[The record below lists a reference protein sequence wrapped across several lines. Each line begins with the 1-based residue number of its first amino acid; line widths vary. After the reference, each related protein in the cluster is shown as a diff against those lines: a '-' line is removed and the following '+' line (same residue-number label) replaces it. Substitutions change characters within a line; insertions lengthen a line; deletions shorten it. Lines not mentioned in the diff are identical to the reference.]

1 MIRRL
6 FVTPLTLWRGRLWWL
21 YALVAFLLPLA
32 FAALLIR
39 TRPIATAF
47 AYSLR

>member
-6 FVTPLTLWRGRLWWL
+6 LVAPLELWRGRLWWL
-21 YALVAFLLPLA
+21 YALVAFLVPLA
-32 FAALLIR
+32 FVALLVR

>member
-1 MIRRL
+1 MIGRL
-6 FVTPLTLWRGRLWWL
+6 FVAPLRLWRGRFWWL
-21 YALVAFLLPLA
+21 YALVAFLLP
-32 FAALLIR
+32 FAVVALLLE